1 MKLTLMSVR
10 VPLAM
15 EAFLH
20 AWIWWMVGV
29 VTVSPGLQ
37 GYVVRRMWMN
47 VRAVLVRMVDN
58 VWMDPIH
65 IPVTVLVCLLY
76 FSKLR

>member
-15 EAFLH
+15 EAFLS
-20 AWIWWMVGV
+20 AWIWWMGTV
-29 VTVSPGLQ
+29 VTVSRGLR
-37 GYVVRRMWMN
+37 GYVVMGMRTN
-47 VRAVLVRMVDN
+47 VRAVLARMVDD

-65 IPVTVLVCLLY
+65 IPVIVQV
-76 FSKLR
+76 SKEIVF